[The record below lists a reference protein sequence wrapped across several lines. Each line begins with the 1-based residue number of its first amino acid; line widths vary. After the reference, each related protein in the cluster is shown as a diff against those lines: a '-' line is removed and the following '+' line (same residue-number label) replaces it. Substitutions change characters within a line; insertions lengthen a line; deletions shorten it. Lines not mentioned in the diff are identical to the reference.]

1 MAEMVS
7 GFTEC
12 LSEKKMQKHLYAELI
27 GTTLL
32 VFLIGAAAV
41 NSEASGLLTGAV
53 GSGLSLA
60 VMIYATAGE
69 NGSGGKLNPAVT
81 FGLFVTG
88 RLDKVTAVWEM
99 TAQFLGAF
107 VGGILLKIAVPHTD
121 LTVPLIAMGGPMT
134 AHPLST
140 FIWEFITTGFLVFV
154 VFATVVDKQT
164 RHPNLKVTK
173 FEPFAPLAIG
183 LTVIVGSFAAG
194 PFTGAAMNPA
204 RALGPA
210 LVFWNFKNI
219 WVYLL
224 AGFSG
229 GASGALLY
237 ETCFL
242 EHQAPEEDAGEASV

>member
-1 MAEMVS
+1 
-7 GFTEC
+7 
-12 LSEKKMQKHLYAELI
+12 MQKHLYAEFI

-32 VFLIGAAAV
+32 TFLIGAVSV

-53 GSGLSLA
+53 GSGSALA
-60 VMIYATAGE
+60 VLIYATAGE

-81 FGLFVTG
+81 FGLYVTG
-88 RLDKVTAVWEM
+88 RLDKLTAIWEVVV
-99 TAQFLGAF
+99 QVLGGF
-107 VGGILLKIAVPHTD
+107 VAGVLLKMAIPHTD
-121 LTVPLIAMGGPMT
+121 LTVPLIAMGGPST

-140 FIWEFITTGFLVFV
+140 FVWEFIATGFLVFV

-194 PFTGAAMNPA
+194 PFSGAAMNPA

-210 LVFWNFKNI
+210 LVFWNFTNI

-224 AGFSG
+224 AGLTG

-237 ETCFL
+237 ENCFL
-242 EHQAPEEDAGEASV
+242 EHQPPEEDEASV